1 MDLASYAELAVHLVN
16 TSTPEEDRLGDL
28 DALRALLTIGPHLN
42 GRVGRSELDAMREL
56 RDDLRAIFEAVAG
69 GDEDDAAERLNALLV
84 RHPVHP
90 QISGHDGQRWHLH
103 ITESGSVPDRY
114 AAGAAMG
121 LAVYISAEGLDRL
134 AICAAAPCRN
144 VYIDTSSN
152 HTRRYCSDACAQRSE
167 ADMQAAVQAGPDLQ
181 AGPGPQAGPSRM
193 DGFGQ

>member
-1 MDLASYAELAVHLVN
+1 MDLASYAELAVQLVN

-28 DALRALLTIGPHLN
+28 DALRDLLTLGPHLT
-42 GRVGRSELDAMREL
+42 GRVGRSDLEAMREL
-56 RDDLRAIFEAVAG
+56 RTDLRAIFESVAA
-69 GDEDDAAERLNALLV
+69 GDETAAAERLNSLLI

-121 LAVYISAEGLDRL
+121 LAVYASAEGLDRL
-134 AICAAAPCRN
+134 AICASGSCRN

-152 HTRRYCSDACAQRSE
+152 RSRLYCSDQCAGRAGAGVQLAWPSLSE
-167 ADMQAAVQAGPDLQ
+167 GL
-181 AGPGPQAGPSRM
+181 
-193 DGFGQ
+193 GQ

>member
-1 MDLASYAELAVHLVN
+1 MDLASYAELAVQLVN
-16 TSTPEEDRLGDL
+16 TATPEEDRLGDVE
-28 DALRALLTIGPHLN
+28 ALRALLTLGPHLS
-42 GRVGRSELDAMREL
+42 GRIGRADLEAMREL
-56 RDDLRAIFEAVAG
+56 RDDLRFVFEAVAA
-69 GDEDDAAERLNALLV
+69 GDESDAAERLNSLLV

-134 AICAAAPCRN
+134 AICASGPCRN

-152 HTRRYCSDACAQRSE
+152 RTRRYCSDACASRTE
-167 ADMQAAVQAGPDLQ
+167 TYVQAAVQAGPDLQ
-181 AGPGPQAGPSRM
+181 AGPSRT
-193 DGFGQ
+193 DGRGQ